1 VPWSLSGPG
10 PDAGAAS
17 RNPVLLRRA
26 ATALILAPIVL
37 ASIALGKWAILV
49 VLLVVIAGAAYELSR
64 ALEPLPLVAAL
75 GAGALPLLLSIPY
88 HQTGVLAGAVAGL
101 PWALMWLAGKPE
113 TRTLR
118 AVLAVLLMSL
128 WVGVPLAHLGLFP
141 RSQAGVVLIL
151 IAVVGPWISDSGAY
165 FAGRL
170 FGRRLLVPSISPN
183 KTVEGSVGGLLIT
196 MLIVGPLA
204 YQLLDFTVAKAL
216 IIGAGVSVSSQC
228 GDLFESSL
236 KRILDVKDL
245 GNFLP
250 GHGGILDRVD
260 SLLFTA
266 PAVYYISLLV

>member
-1 VPWSLSGPG
+1 M
-10 PDAGAAS
+10 
-17 RNPVLLRRA
+17 LRWRA
-26 ATALILAPIVL
+26 ATALVLAPIAL
-37 ASIALGKWAILV
+37 ASIALGKWAILL

-64 ALEPLPLVAAL
+64 ALEPLPFLAAF

-88 HQTGVLAGAVAGL
+88 DQTGILAGAMAGL
-101 PWALMWLAGKPE
+101 PWALFWLAARPE

-128 WVGVPLAHLGLFP
+128 WVGAPLAHLGLFP
-141 RSQAGVVLIL
+141 HTRYGILLIL

-165 FAGRL
+165 FAGRF
-170 FGRRLLVPSISPN
+170 FGRHLLFPSLSPK
-183 KTVEGSVGGLLIT
+183 KTVEGGLGGLLLTI
-196 MLIVGPLA
+196 LIIAPVA
-204 YQLLDFTVAKAL
+204 YLLLDFGLVKAL
-216 IIGAGVSVSSQC
+216 IIGAVVSVASQC

-245 GNFLP
+245 GTFLP
-250 GHGGILDRVD
+250 GHGGVLDRVD

>member
-1 VPWSLSGPG
+1 VLGWRTLTALVLAPL
-10 PDAGAAS
+10 ALAAILIGKWTILA
-17 RNPVLLRRA
+17 VLL
-26 ATALILAPIVL
+26 L
-37 ASIALGKWAILV
+37 
-49 VLLVVIAGAAYELSR
+49 VIAGAAYELSR
-64 ALEPLPLVAAL
+64 ALEPLPFLAAF

-88 HQTGVLAGAVAGL
+88 HETGVLAGAVAGL
-101 PWALMWLAGKPE
+101 PWALVWLAARPE

-128 WVGVPLAHLGLFP
+128 WVGAPLAHLVLFP
-141 RSQAGVVLIL
+141 RSRYGVVLIL

-165 FAGRL
+165 FAGRF
-170 FGRRLLVPSISPN
+170 FGRHPMFPTLSPK
-183 KTVEGSVGGLLIT
+183 KTIEGGAGGLLLT
-196 MLIVGPLA
+196 VLIVAPLSF
-204 YQLLDFTVAKAL
+204 QLLHFGLTKAL
-216 IIGAGVSVSSQC
+216 LIGAVVSVSSQA

-245 GNFLP
+245 GTFLP

>member
-1 VPWSLSGPG
+1 M
-10 PDAGAAS
+10 
-17 RNPVLLRRA
+17 LRWRA
-26 ATALILAPIVL
+26 ATALVLAPIALV
-37 ASIALGKWAILV
+37 SIALGKWAILL

-64 ALEPLPLVAAL
+64 ALKPLPFLAAF

-88 HQTGVLAGAVAGL
+88 QETGILAGAMAGL
-101 PWALMWLAGKPE
+101 PWALFWLAGRPE

-128 WVGVPLAHLGLFP
+128 WVGAPLAHLGLFSHT
-141 RSQAGVVLIL
+141 RYGVVLIL
-151 IAVVGPWISDSGAY
+151 IAVVGPWISDAGAY

-170 FGRRLLVPSISPN
+170 FGRHLLFPSLSPK
-183 KTVEGSVGGLLIT
+183 KTVEGAAGGLFLT
-196 MLIVGPLA
+196 LLIVAP
-204 YQLLDFTVAKAL
+204 VAVA
-216 IIGAGVSVSSQC
+216 SQC

-245 GNFLP
+245 GTFLP
-250 GHGGILDRVD
+250 GHGGVLDRVD

>member
-1 VPWSLSGPG
+1 M
-10 PDAGAAS
+10 
-17 RNPVLLRRA
+17 LRWRA
-26 ATALILAPIVL
+26 ATALVLAPIAL
-37 ASIALGKWAILV
+37 ASIAIGKWAVIV

-64 ALEPLPLVAAL
+64 TLDPLPFVAAL

-88 HQTGVLAGAVAGL
+88 QETGVLAGAVVSL
-101 PWALMWLAGKPE
+101 PWALLWLAARPE

-141 RSQAGVVLIL
+141 RSRYGVVLIL

-170 FGRRLLVPSISPN
+170 FGRRLLFPSLSPN
-183 KTVEGSVGGLLIT
+183 KTVEGSVGGLLLT
-196 MLIVGPLA
+196 VLIVAPVAL
-204 YQLLDFTVAKAL
+204 QLLDFTIGKAL
-216 IIGAGVSVSSQC
+216 VMGVGVSVSSQC

-245 GNFLP
+245 GTFLP
-250 GHGGILDRVD
+250 GHGGVLDRVD

>member
-1 VPWSLSGPG
+1 M
-10 PDAGAAS
+10 
-17 RNPVLLRRA
+17 LRWRA
-26 ATALILAPIVL
+26 ATALVLAPIAL
-37 ASIALGKWAILV
+37 ATIAIGKWAMLC
-49 VLLVVIAGAAYELSR
+49 VLLLVIAGAAYELSR
-64 ALEPLPLVAAL
+64 ALDPLPLVAAM

-88 HQTGVLAGAVAGL
+88 HETGILAGAVACL
-101 PWALMWLAGKPE
+101 PWALFWLAARPE
-113 TRTLR
+113 TRSLR

-128 WVGVPLAHLGLFP
+128 WVGVPLAHLVLFP
-141 RSQAGVVLIL
+141 RSRYGVVLIL
-151 IAVVGPWISDSGAY
+151 IAVVGPWISDAGAY
-165 FAGRL
+165 FAGRF
-170 FGRRLLVPSISPN
+170 FGRNLIFPSLSPN
-183 KTVEGSVGGLLIT
+183 KTLEGSVGGLLLT
-196 MLIVGPLA
+196 VLIVAPLA
-204 YQLLDFTVAKAL
+204 YQLLDFTLAKAV